1 MRSTCTSQN
10 LNSNWTFY
18 LELFLILQRGFSS
31 YLSKQLQ
38 VGYKWIPLNLLRAF
52 QNIFTARFFFLESG
66 SKADS
71 GVQQCDFDSGS
82 ECNDIYERQT
92 LEALESFNSEDEMR
106 DSAIYSEG
114 EESGITSPEFNNNRR
129 LMMSPIMRARTMSP
143 SRERQLKKGKG
154 LRHHSCG
161 DDNLHRKPG
170 GWT

>member
-1 MRSTCTSQN
+1 MRI
-10 LNSNWTFY
+10 
-18 LELFLILQRGFSS
+18 FLPIVSS
-31 YLSKQLQ
+31 F
-38 VGYKWIPLNLLRAF
+38 P
-52 QNIFTARFFFLESG
+52 ESG

-92 LEALESFNSEDEMR
+92 LEALESFNSEDETR

-129 LMMSPIMRARTMSP
+129 LMMSPIMRARTTSP
-143 SRERQLKKGKG
+143 SRERQMKRGKG

-170 GWT
+170 GLT

>member
-1 MRSTCTSQN
+1 MRI
-10 LNSNWTFY
+10 
-18 LELFLILQRGFSS
+18 IL
-31 YLSKQLQ
+31 
-38 VGYKWIPLNLLRAF
+38 PLVSF
-52 QNIFTARFFFLESG
+52 PESG

-143 SRERQLKKGKG
+143 SRERQMKRVKG

-161 DDNLHRKPG
+161 DDKLHRQPG